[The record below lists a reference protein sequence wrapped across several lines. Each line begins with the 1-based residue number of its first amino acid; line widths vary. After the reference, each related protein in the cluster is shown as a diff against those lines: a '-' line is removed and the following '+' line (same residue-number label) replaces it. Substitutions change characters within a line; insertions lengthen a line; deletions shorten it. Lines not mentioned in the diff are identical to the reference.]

1 MKKTLSTVGT
11 VLLAFGVLTGC
22 SSANVNAAPQAEPE
36 KYDQSATSDCVA
48 GFEGIWNSTPE
59 DGNTEALPQQTVT
72 VLTDSGKIIDAH
84 DRKLDK
90 AGKPEELG
98 ISYAVKHDKSWPEK
112 SAVII
117 DTSNDKV
124 LKTFPLP
131 TDMPLCE

>member
-1 MKKTLSTVGT
+1 MKKTLSTIGT
-11 VLLAFGVLTGC
+11 LLLAAGVLTGC
-22 SSANVNAAPQAEPE
+22 GSANVKATPQIEH
-36 KYDQSATSDCVA
+36 ATDDPKVTGDCVA